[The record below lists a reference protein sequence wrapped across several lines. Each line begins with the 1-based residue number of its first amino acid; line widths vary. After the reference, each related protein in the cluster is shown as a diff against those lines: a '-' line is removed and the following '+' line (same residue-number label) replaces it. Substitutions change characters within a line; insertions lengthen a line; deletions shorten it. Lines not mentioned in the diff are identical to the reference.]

1 MTALR
6 FSSEAAFA
14 VAMAAGFVPSEVLRS
29 PLRFTHVA
37 RSGRREKPR
46 VLIDASELDARVVE
60 ALVGAGAERVPRL
73 PKELSLAPWWPA
85 VLNPQPSAQELA
97 RDATVLLR
105 VPSGTAGL
113 EVAAKLV
120 ELGATRVEIAMFH
133 TAEGARGALVLATR
147 PSHYL
152 VARAMERLDGLAVFE
167 RSRPDRD
174 DVWIEVGYAH
184 EGLAGVRTLPGEA
197 ILVSG
202 DGSVEQLS
210 VGLFH
215 NALDALDLEVS
226 RKNDEAITIADLPRH
241 KVELRLVRGV
251 RSRPAALWVLR
262 EHGIRTL
269 DRLVDSA
276 SEALLKSLGFVALGS
291 PDNPVIV
298 VRALSGTAPPVVL
311 DGEAYAPLVE
321 LGDVYVPED
330 CVVHPPVGA
339 QRLRGAVGG
348 PDDRV
353 RWLSR
358 GPNNAAVVESAP
370 SNAWR
375 LLVDWVELVAS
386 HANLT
391 PWVGN
396 ASFDP
401 AAFHAV
407 ERIDDESRARRR
419 AAPLPEEPPERKRKP
434 REQADVP
441 LEVREEEVARPT
453 TRSRTRRGPSND
465 PAAPSTRPS
474 GDAAVLAEAE
484 RALAEADGPL
494 ASPARDR
501 AWFELAAMYAACGHL
516 TDARISWARCVLS
529 PDAQLS
535 AQAKRALLDAALASA
550 GVSQNRAW
558 AAVAASANID
568 LLAALLIASDTDGP
582 RPATRELELA
592 TTLCDNAD
600 ARLDVRSMWLAR
612 SAIAR
617 LSGNDALVVARARD
631 RALARLVGGL
641 SLGRDLPR
649 AVRALEIGR
658 AAQRT
663 EALSRTLAYFE
674 TTPRPKGP
682 LEADPKSTLAYVRL
696 VFACAFARAGDA
708 SRARNLVDAAT
719 QALPVV
725 DPVHSLLVQSF
736 GARVSQAIEAEPEAT
751 PLPAELSSLYEALG
765 RLDRYKVDRVRQA
778 CRLLEPDLDLDPFRR
793 YGAADVTNAAAA
805 LRAIAG
811 AVKPSDA
818 ARALDD
824 LLLQCSKEDE
834 PILRR
839 RAVSTAM
846 TGLLYAPLAVA
857 SPRLDG
863 ILALARG
870 SEGAERVRALSGAL
884 NLAERLERDDLAG
897 NLVLELQTELSSLP
911 VPALLPVIP
920 HVARAFVSLKRSTV
934 QQSAVQLLRAI
945 AGRVTSSDAAAR
957 SARLTLTAA
966 LLEMGF
972 ADGAED
978 ELAAEARH
986 LEAQELTPAD
996 RLQLARSVAAC
1007 AAAAQQLQIVTQ
1019 VATLWRRMTD
1029 SYNTNTHLCL
1039 SAVELADAVTSALS
1053 PRVGDAG
1060 ARLRQLVDEDEHA
1073 VRHLIFGS

>member
-1 MTALR
+1 MTALK

-29 PLRFTHVA
+29 PVRFGHVA
-37 RSGRREKPR
+37 RTGRREKPR
-46 VLIDASELDARVVE
+46 VVIDASELDVRLVD
-60 ALVGAGAERVPRL
+60 ALVAAGAERVQRL
-73 PKELSLAPWWPA
+73 PKELSVAPWWPA
-85 VLNPQPSAQELA
+85 VLTPQPTAQELP

-105 VPSGTAGL
+105 VPTGASGL
-113 EVAAKLV
+113 DVAAKLV

-133 TAEGARGALVLATR
+133 TAEGTRGALVLATK

-152 VARAMERLDGLAVFE
+152 ISRAMERLDGLAAFW

-174 DVWIEVGYAH
+174 DVWIEIGHVH
-184 EGLAGVRTLPGEA
+184 EGLAGVRALPGEM
-197 ILVSG
+197 ILVSAG
-202 DGSVEQLS
+202 GSVEQLS
-210 VGLFH
+210 VGLFQ
-215 NALDALDLEVS
+215 NALDALDLEIS
-226 RKNDEAITIADLPRH
+226 RKQDEAITIADLPRH

-262 EHGIRTL
+262 EHGIRAL
-269 DRLVDSA
+269 DRLVDGA
-276 SEALLKSLGFVALGS
+276 SEALLKSLGFVALGT
-291 PDNPVIV
+291 PDAPVIV
-298 VRALSGTAPPVVL
+298 VRAMSGTTPPVVL

-358 GPNNAAVVESAP
+358 GPKNVAVVESAP

-375 LLVDWVELVAS
+375 PLVDWVELVAS
-386 HANLT
+386 HADLT
-391 PWVGN
+391 PWVAN

-407 ERIDDESRARRR
+407 ERIDDEARARKRQP
-419 AAPLPEEPPERKRKP
+419 APVEEPAERKRKP
-434 REQADVP
+434 REQAEPV
-441 LEVREEEVARPT
+441 LEVREEEVPRPT
-453 TRSRTRRGPSND
+453 PRSRTRRGPAS
-465 PAAPSTRPS
+465 
-474 GDAAVLAEAE
+474 DASALTVRSASDEAVLAEAE
-484 RALAEADGPL
+484 RTLAATEGPL
-494 ASPARDR
+494 AAPSRDR
-501 AWFELAAMYAACGHL
+501 AWFDLARMYAACGHL

-529 PDAQLS
+529 PDTELAS
-535 AQAKRALLDAALASA
+535 QAKRSLLAAALASA
-550 GVSQNRAW
+550 GVTQNRAW

-568 LLAALLIASDTDGP
+568 LLAALLIASDIEGP
-582 RPATRELELA
+582 KPATRELELA

-600 ARLDVRSMWLAR
+600 ARLDVRTMWLAR

-617 LSGNDALVVARARD
+617 LSGNDTLVVARARD

-649 AVRALEIGR
+649 AVRALDIGR

-663 EALSRTLAYFE
+663 ATLAQTLHYFE

-708 SRARNLVDAAT
+708 SRARNLVDTAT

-725 DPVHSLLVQSF
+725 DPVHALLVQSF

-751 PLPAELSSLYEALG
+751 PLPAELTSLYEALG

-793 YGAADVTNAAAA
+793 YGAVDVTSAAAA
-805 LRAIAG
+805 LRAVAT

-818 ARALDD
+818 ARTLDD
-824 LLLQCSKEDE
+824 LLIACSKEEE

-846 TGLLYAPLAVA
+846 TALLYAPLAVA

-897 NLVLELQTELSSLP
+897 NLVLEIQNELAALT

-920 HVARAFVSLKRSTV
+920 HVCRAFASLKRAAI
-934 QQSAVQLLRAI
+934 QESAVRALRII
-945 AGRVTSSDAAAR
+945 AARITASDAGAR
-957 SARLTLTAA
+957 TARLTLTAA

-972 ADGAED
+972 ADGADD
-978 ELAAEARH
+978 ELAAEAKH

-1007 AAAAQQLQIVTQ
+1007 AAAAEKLPIVTQ
-1019 VATLWRRMTD
+1019 VAALWRRMTD

-1039 SAVELADAVTSALS
+1039 SAVELADAVTSAVT

-1060 ARLRQLVDEDEHA
+1060 TRLRQLADEDEHA
-1073 VRHLIFGS
+1073 VRNLIFSS